1 MRRIMSVGDLK
12 RYYGGRSPRR
22 ILFCTDNQAWSN
34 VGNPLK
40 ASLVFTS
47 MVMVCNPNVICLKNS
62 ESATWF
68 ERVKFRDAEIPET
81 NQHPFRLSCSS
92 FSCRSFMPILS
103 LKNIFPL

>member
-47 MVMVCNPNVICLKNS
+47 MVMVCNPNVICLKNG
-62 ESATWF
+62 ESTIWF
-68 ERVKFRDAEIPET
+68 ERVKSVIVDV
-81 NQHPFRLSCSS
+81 N
-92 FSCRSFMPILS
+92 RS
-103 LKNIFPL
+103 PLGTVLDIICGDSTSEENDIHYTIITS